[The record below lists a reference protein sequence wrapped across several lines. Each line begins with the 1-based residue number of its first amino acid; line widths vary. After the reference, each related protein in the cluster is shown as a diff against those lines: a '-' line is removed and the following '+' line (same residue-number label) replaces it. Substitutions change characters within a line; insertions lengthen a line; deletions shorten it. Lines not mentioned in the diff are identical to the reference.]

1 MLSEMNKT
9 QKDKCCTFALI
20 YKSSP
25 KIVCV
30 WNIGCNWGKGGNH
43 LEANREQR
51 GERMNSKNSDIYSV
65 PWMKTS

>member
-9 QKDKCCTFALI
+9 RKDKCCMFALI

-51 GERMNSKNSDIYSV
+51 ERRTEEK
-65 PWMKTS
+65 

>member
-9 QKDKCCTFALI
+9 QKDKCCIFALI

-25 KIVCV
+25 KIVYVC
-30 WNIGCNWGKGGNH
+30 NIGCNWGKRGNH

-51 GERMNSKNSDIYSV
+51 ETRVEEK
-65 PWMKTS
+65 